1 MSTSLPA
8 PAEPSFVR
16 DVSGRV
22 LREPMLVAGLGILIA
37 LVLISAI
44 APFFLDANLAQ
55 VGSTRPRLSPS
66 AGHLLGTD
74 TQGRDVLASL
84 VAATPQ
90 TLKIGIMAGVIGL
103 SIGTLL
109 GLCAGF
115 FGGLIDAIIR
125 VSADVMMTI
134 PGIAVLLLVATNVR
148 AMNVELMAAIVASL
162 SWMTATRTVRAQTLS
177 LRERAYVNIARLSGD
192 KGLRLVIEEVLPN
205 LLPFLAASFVT
216 AVSRAIL
223 ATIGLEALGLGPQ
236 NELTLGMMIYW
247 AQFYSAILRGLWWW
261 WLPPVL
267 MIATIFIS
275 LLLTSAGLDR
285 IVNVR
290 LRTT

>member
-1 MSTSLPA
+1 MSLAVPDAPSPA
-8 PAEPSFVR
+8 RAVAS
-16 DVSGRV
+16 RV
-22 LREPMLVAGLGILIA
+22 LREPMLVAGLALLLAILMIA
-37 LVLISAI
+37 ALLPLAVD
-44 APFFLDANLAQ
+44 PGLAQ
-55 VGSTRPRLSPS
+55 VGATLPRQPPS
-66 AGHLLGTD
+66 AEHLLGTD
-74 TQGRDVLASL
+74 VQGRDVLASL

-90 TLKIGIMAGVIGL
+90 TLKIGLLAGIIGL
-103 SIGTLL
+103 TVGTLL
-109 GLCAGF
+109 GLAAGF
-115 FGGLIDAIIR
+115 FGGLVDTVIR
-125 VSADVMMTI
+125 VAADVMMTI

-148 AMNVELMAAIVASL
+148 AMSVELMAVIVASL

-177 LRERAYVNIARLSGD
+177 LRERSYVDVARLSGD
-192 KGLRLVIEEVLPN
+192 GGVRLVLVEILPN

-236 NELTLGMMIYW
+236 NDLTLGMMIYW

-261 WLPPVL
+261 WAPPVA
-267 MIATIFIS
+267 MIALIFVG

-290 LRTT
+290 LRTTA

>member
-1 MSTSLPA
+1 
-8 PAEPSFVR
+8 
-16 DVSGRV
+16 
-22 LREPMLVAGLGILIA
+22 
-37 LVLISAI
+37 
-44 APFFLDANLAQ
+44 
-55 VGSTRPRLSPS
+55 
-66 AGHLLGTD
+66 
-74 TQGRDVLASL
+74 
-84 VAATPQ
+84 
-90 TLKIGIMAGVIGL
+90 
-103 SIGTLL
+103 LL

-115 FGGLIDAIIR
+115 FGGLIDTVIR
-125 VSADVMMTI
+125 LAADVMMTI

-148 AMNVELMAAIVASL
+148 TMNVELMAAIVASL

-177 LRERAYVNIARLSGD
+177 LRERSYINIARLSGD
-192 KGLRLVIEEVLPN
+192 RGLRLVVEEVLPN

-236 NELTLGMMIYW
+236 NDLTLGMMIYW

-261 WLPPVL
+261 WAPPVV
-267 MIATIFIS
+267 MIALIFIG